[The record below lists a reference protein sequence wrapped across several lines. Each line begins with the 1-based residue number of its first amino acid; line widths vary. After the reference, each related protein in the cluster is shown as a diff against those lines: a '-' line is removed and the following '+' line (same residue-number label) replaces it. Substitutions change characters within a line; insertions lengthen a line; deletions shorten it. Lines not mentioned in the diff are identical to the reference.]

1 MWSADVIGRLG
12 VLVRGLTTDDI
23 NSFPLDTELLSI
35 VEILSD
41 YENRLDG
48 GQVWLPCFGRFTLVS
63 AIICYSW

>member
-23 NSFPLDTELLSI
+23 NSFPLDTELLTI

-48 GQVWLPCFGRFTLVS
+48 GQV
-63 AIICYSW
+63 